1 MLPNSNLNFE
11 PCASGKRVKKNFL
24 QKFKMP
30 VPLNIDA
37 KNMYLIPAK
46 EAICIKDQESD
57 FALVLYLFRV
67 SSDNNATVFQRVMAQ
82 VLHQHGGE
90 KRCPWTRAVME
101 GTLSFT

>member
-1 MLPNSNLNFE
+1 
-11 PCASGKRVKKNFL
+11 
-24 QKFKMP
+24 MP

-57 FALVLYLFRV
+57 CFGEIYLFRV
-67 SSDNNATVFQRVMAQ
+67 SSDNNAIFQRVMAQ